1 MRRLFLL
8 PLFAAAAFLLVR
20 TVPAAHAGG
29 TLDKIRAAGTLSCGV
44 VSDEEDYSEADRHG
58 DLSRLGA
65 DYCRALAAELFA
77 DAGRARFLTL
87 RDEPDGLAALRDG
100 KVDVLFGAT
109 PNPAIGSVY
118 RVAYGPPIFFD
129 GQGFLVPS
137 RSGIRTVADLAG
149 RHVCF
154 INASPPEQLLYDAL
168 DPRLKTPSIHFPF
181 SERGEMVDAF
191 VAGHCDA
198 ITGDIS
204 WMANVRAGLRA
215 RSPDLSILADTL
227 STDPLSPA
235 YRTGDTQFAALVDW
249 TVWALL
255 QAEAHGVTQ
264 ANVSSLRGSADPVAR
279 RLAGATPWIARSLGV
294 PDVAFAH
301 AISAVGNAREIY
313 DRDVGSGSPL
323 QLPRGRSALVADG
336 GLMWSLPV
344 EPLQ

>member
-1 MRRLFLL
+1 MRRSFLL
-8 PLFAAAAFLLVR
+8 PLFAAAALLLVR
-20 TVPAAHAGG
+20 TPPAAHAGE
-29 TLDKIRAAGTLSCGV
+29 TLHKIMAAGTLRCGL

-77 DAGRARFLTL
+77 DASHARFLTL
-87 RDEPDGLAALRDG
+87 RDEPDGLAALRDD
-100 KVDVLFGAT
+100 KVDVLLGAT
-109 PNPAIGSVY
+109 PNPAIGSIY

-129 GQGFLVPS
+129 GQGFLVS
-137 RSGIRTVADLAG
+137 GRSGIRTLADLGG

-168 DPRLKTPSIHFPF
+168 DPRLKTPSVHFPF

-191 VAGHCDA
+191 IAGHCDA

-204 WMANVRAGLRA
+204 WMANIRAGIEA
-215 RSPDLSILADTL
+215 RSRDVSILPDTL
-227 STDPLSPA
+227 SIDPFAPA
-235 YRTGDTQFAALVDW
+235 YRLGDAQFAALVDW

-264 ANVSSLRGSADPVAR
+264 ANVASLRSSADPVAR
-279 RLAGATPWIARSLGV
+279 RLAGATPWIARSLSL
-294 PDVAFAH
+294 PDDAFAR
-301 AISAVGNAREIY
+301 AIAAVGNAREIY
-313 DRDVGSGSPL
+313 ERDVGSGSAL
-323 QLPRGRSALVADG
+323 QLPRGRNALAADG